1 MTAPT
6 SRPSRRLALLLALTG
21 CGALP
26 LAVMAAGGSASH
38 PGSQTLRV
46 ALVPTTEHSIDNPP
60 RSKARGANPSISA
73 GDAVVLT
80 EQALDPSGRRVG
92 TAHVH
97 CVATLGSKNLDRAT
111 AQCATTLKLRDGDIM
126 GAFVFRGEEPRTVAV
141 TGGTGA
147 YEGARGSITFAR
159 KKIGQRT
166 LDEARIHLLP

>member
-6 SRPSRRLALLLALTG
+6 SGRSRRLALLLALTG
-21 CGALP
+21 CGAVP
-26 LAVMAAGGSASH
+26 LAVIAAAGSASH

-46 ALVPTTEHSIDNPP
+46 GLVPVTEHSVDNPP
-60 RSKARGANPSISA
+60 RSKARGAEPSISA
-73 GDAVVLT
+73 GDEVVVT
-80 EQALDPSGRRVG
+80 EQALDESGRRVG

-97 CVATLGSKNLDRAT
+97 CVATRGSSDPDRAT
-111 AQCATTLKLRDGDIM
+111 AQCAATLKLRDGDIM

-147 YEGARGSITFAR
+147 YEAARGSITFAR
-159 KKIGQRT
+159 KQIGRRT